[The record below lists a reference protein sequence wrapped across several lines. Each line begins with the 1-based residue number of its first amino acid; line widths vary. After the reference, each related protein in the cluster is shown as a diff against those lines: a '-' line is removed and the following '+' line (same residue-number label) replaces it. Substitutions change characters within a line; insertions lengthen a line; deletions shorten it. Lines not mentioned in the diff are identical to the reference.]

1 MSDLPSNSLCW
12 HIENFTAE
20 AIFIYEIEKFMF
32 IVGKL
37 TPAFQTLNTQYFIFF
52 EGMSAHRCS
61 NEGKKNPL
69 LTLKTGDYVLIC
81 EIQIFVSP
89 AYKSAFRA
97 S

>member
-37 TPAFQTLNTQYFIFF
+37 MPVFQMLNTQYSIFF

-69 LTLKTGDYVLIC
+69 LTLKTGDCFNMWNTDI
-81 EIQIFVSP
+81 VSP
-89 AYKSAFRA
+89 AYKSAFRV